1 MKNYFK
7 LFFLVFS
14 LSMLAVSC
22 NFTSPNPPSYRGEDN
37 DTNTNTNREP
47 SAEYYVKYTI
57 KGKGIYGRFSD
68 IVYADVNG
76 TKTASEG
83 YQISSWSVTIGPV
96 SKGFK
101 AYVSNKGGGG
111 DNVIEVSKN
120 GGPFAQKA
128 TGWNSASYKI
138 DF

>member
-7 LFFLVFS
+7 LFFFVFS

-22 NFTSPNPPSYRGEDN
+22 NFTSPNPPSSGGGDN
-37 DTNTNTNREP
+37 NTNREP

-101 AYVSNKGGGG
+101 AYVRNEGGGG

-128 TGWNSASYKI
+128 TGWNSASYTI
-138 DF
+138 NF

>member
-14 LSMLAVSC
+14 LLMLAASC
-22 NFTSPNPPSYRGEDN
+22 DFTSPNPPSYGGEDN
-37 DTNTNTNREP
+37 NTNREP

-57 KGKGIYGRFSD
+57 KGMPYPYRGFSD

-83 YQISSWSVTIGPV
+83 YQIRSWSVTIGPV

-101 AYVSNKGGGG
+101 AYVSNEGGGG

-128 TGWNSASYKI
+128 TGWNSASYTI

>member
-7 LFFLVFS
+7 FFFLVFS
-14 LSMLAVSC
+14 LLMLAASC
-22 NFTSPNPPSYRGEDN
+22 DFTSPNPPSYGNEDN
-37 DTNTNTNREP
+37 NTNREP

-57 KGKGIYGRFSD
+57 KGMPYPYRGFSD
-68 IVYADVNG
+68 IVYADVHG

-83 YQISSWSVTIGPV
+83 YQIRSWSVTIGPV

-101 AYVSNKGGGG
+101 AYVSNEGGGG

-128 TGWNSASYKI
+128 TGWNSASYTI
-138 DF
+138 NF

>member
-7 LFFLVFS
+7 LFFIVFS

-22 NFTSPNPPSYRGEDN
+22 NFTSPNPPSYGGEDN
-37 DTNTNTNREP
+37 NTNREP

-57 KGKGIYGRFSD
+57 KGEGIYGRFSD

-83 YQISSWSVTIGPV
+83 YQIRSWSVTIGPV

-101 AYVSNKGGGG
+101 AYVRNEGGGG
-111 DNVIEVSKN
+111 DNVIEVFKN

-128 TGWNSASYKI
+128 TGWNSASYTI
-138 DF
+138 NF

>member
-22 NFTSPNPPSYRGEDN
+22 NFTSPNPPSYGDEDN
-37 DTNTNTNREP
+37 NTNREP

-57 KGKGIYGRFSD
+57 KAKGPYGRFSD
-68 IVYADVNG
+68 IVYADVYG

-83 YQISSWSVTIGPV
+83 YQISSWTVTIGPV
-96 SKGFK
+96 SKGFR
-101 AYVSNKGGGG
+101 AHVRNEDGGA
-111 DNVIEVSKN
+111 DNIIEVSKN

-128 TGWNSASYKI
+128 TGWNSASYTI

>member
-7 LFFLVFS
+7 FFFLVFS
-14 LSMLAVSC
+14 LLMLAASC
-22 NFTSPNPPSYRGEDN
+22 DFTSPNPPSYGDEDN
-37 DTNTNTNREP
+37 NTNREP

-57 KGKGIYGRFSD
+57 KGMPYPYRGFSD
-68 IVYADVNG
+68 IVYADVHG
-76 TKTASEG
+76 TKTASKG
-83 YQISSWSVTIGPV
+83 YQIRSWSVTIGPV

-101 AYVSNKGGGG
+101 AYVSNEGGGG

-128 TGWNSASYKI
+128 TGWNSASYTI
-138 DF
+138 NF

>member
-7 LFFLVFS
+7 FFFLVFS
-14 LSMLAVSC
+14 LLMLAASC
-22 NFTSPNPPSYRGEDN
+22 DFTSPNPPSYGDEDN
-37 DTNTNTNREP
+37 NTNREP

-57 KGKGIYGRFSD
+57 KGMPYPYRGFSD
-68 IVYADVNG
+68 IVYADVHG

-83 YQISSWSVTIGPV
+83 YQIKNWTVTIGPV
-96 SKGFK
+96 SKGFR
-101 AYVSNKGGGG
+101 AHVRNEDGGA
-111 DNVIEVSKN
+111 DNIIEVSKN
-120 GGPFAQKA
+120 GGPFAQKV

>member
-7 LFFLVFS
+7 FFFLVFS
-14 LSMLAVSC
+14 LLMLAASC
-22 NFTSPNPPSYRGEDN
+22 DFTSPNPPSYGDEDN
-37 DTNTNTNREP
+37 NTNREP

-57 KGKGIYGRFSD
+57 KGMPYPYRGFSD
-68 IVYADVNG
+68 IVYADVHG

-83 YQISSWSVTIGPV
+83 YQIRSWSVTIGPV

-101 AYVSNKGGGG
+101 AYVSNEGGGG

-128 TGWNSASYKI
+128 TGWNSASYTI
-138 DF
+138 NF